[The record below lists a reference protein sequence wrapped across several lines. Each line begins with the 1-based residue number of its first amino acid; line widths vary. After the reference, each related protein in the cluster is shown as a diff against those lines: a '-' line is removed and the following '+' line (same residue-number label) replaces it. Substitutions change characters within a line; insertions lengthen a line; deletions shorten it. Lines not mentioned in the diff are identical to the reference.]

1 MKLVIKVNN
10 AGFWNPFEEP
20 KPRPEE
26 EKLKQRTEFC
36 VICGLELMN
45 EKTYSCPH
53 CGALGH
59 MSCFDDWLVV
69 KQTCP
74 LCRRQLV
81 EV

>member
-1 MKLVIKVNN
+1 LRLVIREVN

-20 KPRPEE
+20 KPKP
-26 EKLKQRTEFC
+26 KQENC
-36 VICGLELMN
+36 VICGLEMGN

-53 CGALGH
+53 CGAVGH

-74 LCRRQLV
+74 LCRRPLV
-81 EV
+81 EM